1 MHLFSSYYWGV
12 REVWKGTK
20 EFKIVYEFYWYNEL
34 ENYTIALSPY
44 LNRLKS
50 RTLVG
55 KLSIAKTQNLW
66 MYKYNN
72 VTSGYY

>member
-20 EFKIVYEFYWYNEL
+20 ELKIVYEFYWYNEL
-34 ENYTIALSPY
+34 GNYTIALSLY
-44 LNRLKS
+44 LDRIKS

-55 KLSIAKTQNLW
+55 KLLIAKTQNLW
-66 MYKYNN
+66 MYK
-72 VTSGYY
+72 

>member
-20 EFKIVYEFYWYNEL
+20 ELRIVYEFYWYNEL
-34 ENYTIALSPY
+34 ENYIIALSLY
-44 LNRLKS
+44 LDRIKS

-55 KLSIAKTQNLW
+55 KLLIAKTQKLW
-66 MYKYNN
+66 MYK
-72 VTSGYY
+72 